1 MAESS
6 LLQEIDSCKNLF
18 LTGISEPETNSL
30 RLLLSEGRVSEV
42 EETWDIAGVALPG
55 VRTIDITGQSRR
67 FEVSWHCYISYAVRD
82 ESYCS
87 WDKEEEWVGA
97 SFRVYSKSKF
107 LDFIGNGTFAT
118 AEYPG
123 PFKHYEIV
131 CLDHIIDVVSE
142 EPPTVRVVGA

>member
-6 LLQEIDSCKNLF
+6 LIEEIDSCKNLF

-30 RLLLSEGRVSEV
+30 RIVLSEGRVSET
-42 EETWDIAGVALPG
+42 EETWDVAGVAIPG
-55 VRTIDITGQSRR
+55 IRSIDITAQSRR
-67 FEVSWHCYISYAVRD
+67 FEIFWSCYISYAVRD

-87 WDKEEEWVGA
+87 WDKEEEWVGT
-97 SFRVYSKSKF
+97 SFRIYSKSKF
-107 LDFIGNGTFAT
+107 LDFVGNGTFAS

-131 CLDHIIDVVSE
+131 CLDHIIDVASE
-142 EPPTVRVVGA
+142 EPPIIRAVGA

>member
-1 MAESS
+1 MTESS
-6 LLQEIDSCKNLF
+6 LIQEIDSCKNLF
-18 LTGISEPETNSL
+18 LAEISEPETNSL
-30 RLLLSEGRVSEV
+30 RLLLSEGRVSEA

-55 VRTIDITGQSRR
+55 IRSIDITDQSRK
-67 FEVSWHCYISYAVRD
+67 FELSWHCYISYAVRD

-87 WDKEEEWVGA
+87 WDKKEEWVGA

-107 LDFIGNGTFAT
+107 LDFVGSGTFAT
-118 AEYPG
+118 AKYPG

-142 EPPTVRVVGA
+142 EPPTVREVGA